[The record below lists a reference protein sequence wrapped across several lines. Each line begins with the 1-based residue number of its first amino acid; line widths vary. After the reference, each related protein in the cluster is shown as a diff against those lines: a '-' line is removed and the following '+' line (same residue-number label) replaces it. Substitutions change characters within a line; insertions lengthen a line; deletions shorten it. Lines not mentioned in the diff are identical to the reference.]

1 MSTPP
6 TGEDP
11 QWRPAPDE
19 SPTTPQQPPQPHQQ
33 PGYGAPERAVTWDA
47 PGSGRPAWTPP
58 GQQPPYGPPPNQQP
72 PYGPPPSQ
80 QPSYWQQPTY
90 GPPSG
95 QQQPTYAA
103 PAGWQPGPPPKP
115 PRDRKRTAL
124 IVALVVV
131 GLLIAAGVA
140 LLVYVLS
147 STILDRAAVEE
158 AVSSQFE
165 DRNGVSL
172 DLECKH
178 RMIVRPGADYDCEG
192 TTGDGDDITIEIR
205 ITDSNGAYTWAE
217 KD

>member
-19 SPTTPQQPPQPHQQ
+19 SPTTPQQQ
-33 PGYGAPERAVTWDA
+33 PGHGAPQRAAPWGA
-47 PGSGRPAWTPP
+47 PGSGQQSWTPP
-58 GQQPPYGPPPNQQP
+58 GQQPSYGPPPGQQP
-72 PYGPPPSQ
+72 I
-80 QPSYWQQPTY
+80 Y

-95 QQQPTYAA
+95 QQPLHARYDGPT
-103 PAGWQPGPPPKP
+103 PAGWQPGPPPER
-115 PRDRKRTAL
+115 PRDRTRTAL
-124 IVALVVV
+124 IAALVAV

-147 STILDRAAVEE
+147 ATILDRAAVEE

-165 DRNGVSL
+165 ERYGVAL

-178 RMIVRPGADYDCEG
+178 RMIVRPRADYDCEG
-192 TTGDGDDITIEIR
+192 TTPDGQEVEIEIR
-205 ITDSNGAYTWAE
+205 ITNSDGAYTWAE

>member
-19 SPTTPQQPPQPHQQ
+19 SPTTPQQQ
-33 PGYGAPERAVTWDA
+33 PGEGAPERAVTWGA
-47 PGSGRPAWTPP
+47 PGSA
-58 GQQPPYGPPPNQQP
+58 QPSYGPPPGPQP
-72 PYGPPPSQ
+72 A
-80 QPSYWQQPTY
+80 YWQQPAY

-95 QQQPTYAA
+95 QQTGYA
-103 PAGWQPGPPPKP
+103 PPSGWQPGAPPKP

-147 STILDRAAVEE
+147 STRLDPAAVERDV
-158 AVSSQFE
+158 AAQFE
-165 DRNGVSL
+165 ERNGVSL

-178 RMIVRPGADYDCEG
+178 RMIVRPRADYDCDG
-192 TTGDGDDITIEIR
+192 TTADGEEITIEIR
-205 ITDSNGAYTWAE
+205 ITDSDGAYTWAE